1 MVKNIILD
9 IGGILFDDSKENT
22 EKLLGKNCDYIYKIT
37 YGKTFQKCLLR
48 EISVQDYI
56 NGFKDNKEFT
66 IIKYILEKDNLS
78 KSYPLMK
85 NNFEYIKSLKKKGYR
100 LFLLTNI
107 TEDVTVTATYT
118 ILNNSE
124 DLSAKLSA
132 TTTNDNETYFTV
144 TQKIADP
151 TTITAGNTTTIEVTV
166 ELIKT
171 PVTADETATI
181 GVEITAEPQQP

>member
-9 IGGILFDDSKENT
+9 VGGILFDDNKENI

-37 YGKTFQKCLLR
+37 YGKTFKKCLLG

-66 IIKYILEKDNLS
+66 TIKYILEKDNLS

-107 TEDVTVTATYT
+107 TEDSFNY
-118 ILNNSE
+118 INSVINL
-124 DLSAKLSA
+124 DDIFSGGSIFLSR
-132 TTTNDNETYFTV
+132 TFT
-144 TQKIADP
+144 
-151 TTITAGNTTTIEVTV
+151 
-166 ELIKT
+166 KT
-171 PVTADETATI
+171 RL
-181 GVEITAEPQQP
+181 